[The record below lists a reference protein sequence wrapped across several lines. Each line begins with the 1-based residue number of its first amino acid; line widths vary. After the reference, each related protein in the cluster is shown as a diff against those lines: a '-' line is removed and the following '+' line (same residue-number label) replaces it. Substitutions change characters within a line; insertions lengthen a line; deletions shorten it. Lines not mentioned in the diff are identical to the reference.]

1 MIESSRGRRKG
12 KRSGSRISE
21 VGKRKARFGEEEEVN
36 IVLSFL
42 ELLLPIVKEPVD
54 EIASICKA
62 SIKSQN
68 KYIQLFLN
76 LVLSEVFNKQS
87 YFEELPSVKE
97 IFGMMK
103 AQLPNF
109 LKKVEAN
116 WHWLLCLINFL
127 SHNDLSFAENSA

>member
-1 MIESSRGRRKG
+1 M
-12 KRSGSRISE
+12 
-21 VGKRKARFGEEEEVN
+21 
-36 IVLSFL
+36 
-42 ELLLPIVKEPVD
+42 D

-62 SIKSQN
+62 SVKSQN